1 MKKKIVLFGTGELA
15 DVVRFY
21 LTHDSSYEV
30 VAHTADR
37 EYIKES
43 TVSGLPL
50 VAFDEIE
57 KMFPAKDFGMFVALS
72 YKNVNKLRA
81 EKYVL
86 AKKKGYELISY
97 VSSKAT
103 TWPDL
108 KIGDNTFIFENNVIQ
123 PFAAIGSDVILW
135 SGNHIGH
142 HASIGDH
149 CFLASHIVVSGGVV
163 IEPYCFVGVN
173 ATLRDHITV
182 RRECVIGAGSLLLKD
197 TKEKEVYA
205 SRSTELFPKT
215 SDQLKGI

>member
-1 MKKKIVLFGTGELA
+1 MKKVILFGTGELA

-21 LTHDSSYEV
+21 LKHDSSYEV

-43 TVSGLPL
+43 IVDGLPL
-50 VAFDEIE
+50 VAFDEVE
-57 KMFPAKDFGMFVALS
+57 KHFSPKDHGMFIALS
-72 YKNVNKLRA
+72 YKKVNKLRA
-81 EKYVL
+81 EKYEL

-103 TWPDL
+103 VWPDL
-108 KIGDNTFIFENNVIQ
+108 KIGDNVFIFENNVIQ
-123 PFAAIGSDVILW
+123 PYARIGNDVILW

-142 HASIGDH
+142 HAVIGDH
-149 CFLASHIVVSGGVV
+149 CFLASHIVVSGGVI
-163 IEPYCFVGVN
+163 IEPYCFIGVN

-205 SRSTELFPKT
+205 CRSTELFPKT
-215 SDQLKGI
+215 SDQLRGI